1 MNTDEPLC
9 APEQSNLGWEGPESH
24 LQLLWRKNTP
34 RQEQSHEGSRLV
46 PVSMQL
52 KGLAQPDAH
61 MEPNCANQKSPGPG
75 LCRLPA
81 PGQGPAILKGGGPS

>member
-1 MNTDEPLC
+1 MSPFVPQNNPTWAGKGLRATCSYSGE
-9 APEQSNLGWEGPESH
+9 
-24 LQLLWRKNTP
+24 KNTP